1 MKIQRLLHRLF
12 ILFTVLLFKYILLLV
27 NVVICVI
34 MAELLKCIMQFPC
47 RNSEVVDIVMPVPS
61 C

>member
-12 ILFTVLLFKYILLLV
+12 ILFAVLLFIYILLLV
-27 NVVICVI
+27 NVVIGVI
-34 MAELLKCIMQFPC
+34 MVKLLKCIMQFPC
-47 RNSEVVDIVMPVPS
+47 RNSEVVDIVMPVPL